1 MRIGRSKHG
10 FTIVELLI
18 VIVVIAILAVITIV
32 AFNGIQQR
40 AKNTQRITAAK
51 EWQKRI
57 TQYTVVNGKYPAPLP
72 AAWHGCL
79 GSDGYPTDLDANP
92 DIDCYSSGNVK
103 HPNTSLNAAFATLG
117 TLPVYPADKLSSG
130 AYLTTSGISLR
141 AIDAL
146 DPAGANKTSY
156 PMLWYWLDGNNQD
169 CVLRPVASAVSGG
182 YQQTTAVNSGNQGS
196 STTCIIV
203 LPDPSAL

>member
-1 MRIGRSKHG
+1 MIRSKQYG

-18 VIVVIAILAVITIV
+18 VIVVIAVLAAITIV
-32 AFNGIQQR
+32 AYNGIQQR

-57 TQYTVVNGKYPAPLP
+57 MQYTVVNGRYPAPLP
-72 AAWHGCL
+72 GAFHGCL
-79 GSDGYPTDLDANP
+79 GTDGYPTDLDANP
-92 DIDCYSSGNVK
+92 DVDCHSSANVK
-103 HPNTSLNAAFATLG
+103 HPNSAVNTAFATLG
-117 TLPVYPADKLSSG
+117 ALPVYPADKLSSG
-130 AYLTTSGISLR
+130 VYATTSGISLR

-146 DPAGANKTSY
+146 DPAGANKTLY

-169 CVLRPVASAVSGG
+169 CVLRPVASSVSGG

-196 STTCIIV
+196 STTCIIL